1 MSRRGGEGRGGGG
14 GGEGEGEGRG
24 RGRGRGKGG
33 GEMEGRE
40 GEGRGKGGGEREGDR
55 VEKDLAVFI
64 FLLQAKL
71 QTGPTNWSTPHL
83 QRLPLPLCRSRQQGS
98 GRRGRGPSLYPQ
110 AEET

>member
-1 MSRRGGEGRGGGG
+1 MGEGRGGKGKG
-14 GGEGEGEGRG
+14 GGEMEDGE
-24 RGRGRGKGG
+24 GRGKGG